1 MAVTLTQLNAFLA
14 VVRRGSVTAA
24 ADELVVTQPSVSAAV
39 AALERELGAKLT
51 ERDGRGLR
59 PTAAGRAYVPYAE
72 HVLGL
77 LEQGGRAAREAVED
91 ARRTLRVSAVATAGE
106 HFVPLLIKVF
116 AEKHPELI
124 ISLDV
129 GSRADVFQRL
139 VEREVDVGITGRV
152 PDDPWLSGEAFAP
165 NDLVLVT
172 ACSDPLAKRTTIEV
186 EELGDCTW
194 LVREEGSG
202 SRALCLRYLAANSLS
217 PKLLT
222 LGSNGAI
229 RQAARVGLGI
239 ALMPRIAVEVELQHG
254 LLCEVN
260 VLAPLP
266 RRAWHVVY
274 VSEGPVRP
282 EVEAF
287 VEFVRSNAARR
298 VLARAREA

>member
-1 MAVTLTQLNAFLA
+1 VAVTLTQLNAFLA

-39 AALERELGAKLT
+39 TALERELGAKLT
-51 ERDGRGLR
+51 ERDGRGLK

-77 LEQGGRAAREAVED
+77 LDQGGRAAREAVED

-124 ISLDV
+124 LSLDV

-172 ACSDPLAKRTTIEV
+172 ACSDPLAKRQTIEV
-186 EELGDCTW
+186 EELSDCTW

-229 RQAARVGLGI
+229 RQAARVGLGM

-254 LLCEVN
+254 LLCEMN

-274 VSEGPVRP
+274 VSEGPVRA

-287 VEFVRSNAARR
+287 VEFVRSNAARQ

>member
-1 MAVTLTQLNAFLA
+1 
-14 VVRRGSVTAA
+14 
-24 ADELVVTQPSVSAAV
+24 
-39 AALERELGAKLT
+39 
-51 ERDGRGLR
+51 
-59 PTAAGRAYVPYAE
+59 VPYAE
-72 HVLGL
+72 HALGL

-152 PDDPWLSGEAFAP
+152 PDDPWLSGQAFAP

-287 VEFVRSNAARR
+287 VEFVRSNAARQ

>member
-1 MAVTLTQLNAFLA
+1 MAVTLTQLTAFLA

-24 ADELVVTQPSVSAAV
+24 AEDLVVTQPSVSAAV

-51 ERDGRGLR
+51 ERDGRGLK
-59 PTAAGRAYVPYAE
+59 PTAAGRAYAPYAE

-77 LEQGGRAAREAVED
+77 LEQGSRAAREAVDD

-116 AEKHPELI
+116 AEHHPELV

-139 VEREVDVGITGRV
+139 VGREVDVGITGRV

-165 NDLVLVT
+165 NDLVIVT
-172 ACSDPLAKRTTIEV
+172 AEGDPLAKRQSLEV
-186 EELGDCTW
+186 EELGHCIW

-202 SRALCLRYLAANSLS
+202 SRALCLRYLKANKLE
-217 PKLLT
+217 PQLLT
-222 LGSNGAI
+222 IGSNGAI
-229 RQAARVGLGI
+229 RQATRVGLGI
-239 ALMPRIAVEVELQHG
+239 ALMPRIAVEVDLHHR
-254 LLCEVN
+254 LLAEVN

-274 VSEGPVRP
+274 VSEGPPRP
-282 EVEAF
+282 EVKAF
-287 VEFVRSNAARR
+287 VDFLQSNAARH
-298 VLARAREA
+298 VLARARER

>member
-1 MAVTLTQLNAFLA
+1 LAVTLTQLNAFLA

-266 RRAWHVVY
+266 RRAWHVVC

-282 EVEAF
+282 ELDAF
-287 VEFVRSNAARR
+287 DEFVRSNAARQ

>member
-1 MAVTLTQLNAFLA
+1 MAVTLTQLTAFLA
-14 VVRRGSVTAA
+14 VVKRGSVTAA
-24 ADELVVTQPSVSAAV
+24 AEELVVTQPSVSAAV
-39 AALERELGAKLT
+39 TALERELGAKLT
-51 ERDGRGLR
+51 EREGRGLK
-59 PTAAGRAYVPYAE
+59 PTAAGRAFVPYAE

-77 LEQGGRAAREAVED
+77 LELGGRAAREAVED
-91 ARRTLRVSAVATAGE
+91 ERRTLRVSAVATAGE

-116 AEKHPELI
+116 AERHPELI
-124 ISLDV
+124 LSLDV
-129 GSRADVFQRL
+129 GSRANVFQRL
-139 VEREVDVGITGRV
+139 IDREVDVGITGRV
-152 PDDPWLSGEAFAP
+152 PDDPWLSGQAFAP
-165 NDLVLVT
+165 NDLVMVT
-172 ACSDPLAKRTTIEV
+172 APSDALAKRQKIEV
-186 EELGDCTW
+186 EELDHCTW

-202 SRALCLRYLAANSLS
+202 SRALCLRYLSANNLQ

-254 LLCEVN
+254 LLAEMS

-287 VEFVRSNAARR
+287 VEFVRSNAARQ

>member
-1 MAVTLTQLNAFLA
+1 
-14 VVRRGSVTAA
+14 
-24 ADELVVTQPSVSAAV
+24 
-39 AALERELGAKLT
+39 
-51 ERDGRGLR
+51 
-59 PTAAGRAYVPYAE
+59 VPYAE

>member
-1 MAVTLTQLNAFLA
+1 MAVTLTQLTAFLA
-14 VVRRGSVTAA
+14 VFRRGSVTAA
-24 ADELVVTQPSVSAAV
+24 AEDLVVTQPSVSAAV
-39 AALERELGAKLT
+39 AALERELGVKLT
-51 ERDGRGLR
+51 ERDGRGLK
-59 PTAAGRAYVPYAE
+59 PTAAGRAFAPYAE

-77 LEQGGRAAREAVED
+77 LDQGGRAAREAVED

-116 AEKHPELI
+116 SERHPELV

-129 GSRADVFQRL
+129 GSRADVFERL
-139 VEREVDVGITGRV
+139 VAREVDVGITGRV
-152 PDDPWLSGEAFAP
+152 PDDPWLGGEAFAP
-165 NDLVLVT
+165 NELAIVS
-172 ACSDPLAKRTTIEV
+172 APGDPLAKRQRIEV
-186 EELGDCTW
+186 EELGHCTW

-202 SRALCLRYLAANSLS
+202 SRALCLRYLRANNLD

-239 ALMPRIAVEVELQHG
+239 ALMPRIAVEMDLRHG
-254 LLCEVN
+254 LLAEMS

-274 VSEGPVRP
+274 VSDGPVRA
-282 EVEAF
+282 EVKAF
-287 VEFVRSNAARR
+287 VEFLQSNAARH
-298 VLARAREA
+298 VLARAQES